1 LSRETSPPTSIS
13 RSLAF
18 SSKLLLSFSS
28 MIDSSLIY
36 GFRRVTET
44 KISPSPM
51 AITSNFIANPISTDR
66 RFGIRHSLI
75 LSFEIP

>member
-1 LSRETSPPTSIS
+1 
-13 RSLAF
+13 
-18 SSKLLLSFSS
+18 